1 MNEACPLDTI
11 FHETVMDYFSRMG
24 GAGQWM
30 VPNYQDWYPAAFTLI
45 IGLRHFSLVTE
56 EQYQLARM
64 VLPDALFDGC
74 DGLLASTKKAFLQF
88 EAKYGRPDETL
99 SFSHNEMIESFERR
113 SRSEGIRKDLGRERH
128 YKQMLAELERFCAIM
143 RDQPPIEEH
152 LRRFSFKNKEY

>member
-1 MNEACPLDTI
+1 MNEACPLDNV

-30 VPNYQDWYPAAFTLI
+30 VPNYQDWHPAAFTLI

-113 SRSEGIRKDLGRERH
+113 SRSEGIRKDLGCERH
-128 YKQMLAELERFCAIM
+128 YKQMLAELERFFAIM
-143 RDQPPIEEH
+143 RDQPPVEEH
-152 LRRFSFKNKEY
+152 LRRSSFKNKEY

>member
-1 MNEACPLDTI
+1 MNEPCPLDTV

-30 VPNYQDWYPAAFTLI
+30 VPNYQDWHPAAFTLI
-45 IGLRHFSLVTE
+45 IGLRHFSLATE

-74 DGLLASTKKAFLQF
+74 DGLQASTEKAFSQF
-88 EAKYGRPDETL
+88 ESSYGRPNRTL
-99 SFSHNEMIESFERR
+99 SFSHNKMIESFERR
-113 SRSEGIRKDLGRERH
+113 SRSDGVRKDVGREYR
-128 YKQMLAELERFCAIM
+128 YTEILTELERFFAIM

>member
-1 MNEACPLDTI
+1 MNEACPLDTV

-30 VPNYQDWYPAAFTLI
+30 VPNYQDWHPAAFSLI
-45 IGLRHFSLVTE
+45 IGLRHFSLATE

-74 DGLLASTKKAFLQF
+74 DGLQASTEKAFSQF
-88 EAKYGRPDETL
+88 ESSYGRPNRTL
-99 SFSHNEMIESFERR
+99 SFSHNKMIESFERR
-113 SRSEGIRKDLGRERH
+113 SRSDGVRKDVGREYR
-128 YKQMLAELERFCAIM
+128 YTEILTELERFFAIM